1 MHAAGAGAEGVGKEP
16 AVQERPVSLIT
27 PLGEQFKGDKG
38 QTHSGPDGR
47 VAVELAAM

>member
-1 MHAAGAGAEGVGKEP
+1 MCAAGAGAEGVGKEP
-16 AVQERPVSLIT
+16 AVQVWPVSLIT